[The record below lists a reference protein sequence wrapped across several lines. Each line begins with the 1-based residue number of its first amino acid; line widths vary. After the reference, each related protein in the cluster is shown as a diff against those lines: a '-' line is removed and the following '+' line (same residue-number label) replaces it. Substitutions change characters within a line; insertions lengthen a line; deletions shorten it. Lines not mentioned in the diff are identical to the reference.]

1 MISLP
6 SRLPLLLVG
15 PGESTTYEKQWVVDA
30 IESAARAAGHKDGW
44 WFAPDIARSLL
55 VYLEDRYQG
64 STVTIEDLA
73 ARIRHTLKSIGFHD
87 IGQNLALQPP
97 PLTLSLRDLASESS
111 GSPLHFFSLLDSRL
125 RELSSLGVRHLC
137 LTNTKPGV
145 KFLTNSRHWS
155 PRCQQLE
162 SEIRGFL
169 DARSHSLP
177 NVSITLA
184 AD

>member
-6 SRLPLLLVG
+6 SRLPLLVVG

-55 VYLEDRYQG
+55 VYLEDRYEG
-64 STVTIEDLA
+64 TTVTIEDLA
-73 ARIRHTLKSIGFHD
+73 ARIRHTLKSIGFHE

-97 PLTLSLRDLASESS
+97 PLTLSLSDLASESS
-111 GSPLHFFSLLDSRL
+111 GSPLHFFALLDTRL
-125 RELSSLGVRHLC
+125 NELSALGVRCLC
-137 LTNTKPGV
+137 LTNARPGV

-155 PRCQQLE
+155 PRCQQLI
-162 SEIRGFL
+162 SEIRHFL
-169 DARSHSLP
+169 DARSRSLP
-177 NVSITLA
+177 NVAITVSP
-184 AD
+184 D